1 MSTTI
6 DQRVVEMRFDN
17 KHFESNVQTTMS
29 TLDKLKQ
36 KLNLSGSAKG
46 LEGISSAAKKVD
58 MSGLSTG
65 IDTVHAKFSALQVMG
80 VTALANITDS
90 AVNAGKRMVSALT
103 IDPIKTGFQEYET
116 QINSIQTILANTQKE
131 GTNVEIVNKAL
142 DELNA
147 YADKT
152 IYNFTEMTR
161 NIGTFTA
168 AGVELQTSVDAIQGI
183 ANLAAVSG
191 STSQQAST
199 AMYQLSQALA
209 SGTVK
214 LMDWNSVV
222 NAGMGGQ
229 VFQDAL
235 KETSELLGTG
245 AEAAIKAEGSFRDSL
260 TTGWLT
266 SEVLTETLKKFTTSG
281 ANEYVAKYTGLSEE
295 AVKAALKEAEVRY
308 GEADAIE
315 YASKALADK
324 SGKNAKEIKD
334 MLQFAKTAEDA
345 ATEVKT
351 FTQLWDTLKE
361 AAQSGW
367 GQTWRLIVGDFEEAK
382 NLLSPLSEKLTGF
395 IDKMSKARNDLL
407 NNAFTKN
414 FSKIGDKISGLLKPA
429 KQAIDTVK
437 EVKSTISD
445 LGGIVDDVILGKFGN
460 GKERFDALTE
470 AGENYYRIQNKVN
483 EKLGDSFRYTDEQIN
498 AQDKLLGKQKE
509 SIESK
514 SEESKETAKLT
525 DEEKKRIKTLAAMSD
540 EQLRS
545 KGYSEE
551 QIAAFKELRNT
562 ADKLGIPLNKFI
574 DNLDEI
580 NGRWLLLNSFKN
592 IGTALSK
599 IFSSIGQAWK
609 EIFDPINS
617 DQIFNVIAA
626 FHKFTASLIMNKD
639 TADDLKRTFKGLF
652 AIIDIIRTIAGGGLK
667 IAFKVLSK
675 ILGAF
680 DTNVLDL
687 TGNIGDAIVK
697 FRDWLFENNKI
708 VKVFDKIINKIPAA
722 IKVVK
727 EWIDAF
733 LELPIVQK
741 AIDGIK
747 DGFDKFKEI
756 GKNVIEGLKNG
767 LSDGISSIPDMLL
780 ELGRKMLSTIKN
792 VLGIHSPSTEFF
804 EIGKNIIEGLIN
816 GIVYAVSGLWKLLKF
831 IGSKIIN
838 FIKNI
843 DFGNVKN
850 KGENGLETII
860 DFFGNMFSKLK
871 DMFSEIDLQKIFAA
885 AIGIGTIMS
894 IKKFSDGLTTIGKAL
909 DKITKPLSGLG
920 DMFTNIGIAV
930 TKLSKSMSTR
940 LKAAALK
947 DIAISIAILAGAIIA
962 LTFIEPDKLWEAVY
976 VVTALAGILVALAVA
991 TELISKASIKIGKG
1005 GVSANNLKA
1014 GLLAIGGTLLLL
1026 AITVKLIG
1034 SLDPEQAEQGFRG
1047 LAYLI
1052 IAVAAVFAAYGLLV
1066 KGKAAQNIDKAGK
1079 MLLKMSISLLILV
1092 AVVKLIGGLN
1102 VSEIVKGV
1110 AFLITFSLFV
1120 GILVEVTKTSS
1131 KNIDKVGGMLL
1142 KLTIS
1147 MLLLIAVIKLVN
1159 KLTPAEMIKG
1169 VLFAYAFSLFV
1180 LALVTIAKNANR
1192 DMPKVGSML
1201 LAMSTSMLIM
1211 VAVVKLIGTLSPEEM
1226 IKGGIAIL
1234 AFTGIIYLLVRMIK
1248 SVGPDVPKMALT
1260 LLAMS
1265 LSIGI
1270 LAGISIILSLIDPV
1284 GLAKGIIA
1292 VGALGTIMSL
1302 MIRATRGASDC
1313 KANLIVMTVAIG
1325 VMVAAVAALTMIDT
1339 KKLIVSVAALSLL
1352 MGMFAIITKVSGSA
1366 KSSVKSIGS
1375 LISVIGVILALTGVI
1390 VILSKIDAKSA
1401 LPNMIA
1407 LSVLLVAM
1415 SAVLLVLTATSSMS
1429 GSALLGVLSLTA
1441 MAIPLLA
1448 FVGILALM
1456 NKVQNATEN
1465 VKALVILAGALTLL
1479 LIPLTIIGN
1488 FIVSALLGVLSLTAM
1503 AVPLL
1508 AFVGVL
1514 ALMNKVQ
1521 NATTNANLLIGLMTT
1536 MADVLFKIAI
1546 IAPLAVIGVGAMAA
1560 LTGLMLAIGVLA
1572 VGIGALMEKFPSI
1585 QEFLDTGIPVM
1596 EQLAFAI
1603 GSMLG
1608 NFIAGF
1614 SEAVMQMLPKLGE
1627 CLSEFMEKV
1636 TPFINGVKI
1645 VDENV
1650 LTGVGILAAAIIAL
1664 TVAELINGVASLMP
1678 YSSSLAELGTELS
1691 LFMMN
1696 ALPFIAIAKT
1706 LDSSMMEGV
1715 KALVETIILI
1725 TAAELLNAITSF
1737 LGIGQSMTDFKEQLT
1752 AFGDA
1757 IVAFSNKV
1765 SGNIDADA
1773 VEAAANAGLVMTKL
1787 QSAIASS
1794 GGLIQD
1800 LVGQKNLAEFGLQ
1813 LVAFGN
1819 AIVNFSKTVAGNV
1832 DEEAVTAAANAGMIM
1847 AKLQDSIQASGGV
1860 VQWFVGQKDLANFGT
1875 QLVAFGDAIVK
1886 FSNKVEE
1893 GIDIEA
1899 IEAAANAG
1907 SIMAKLQENL
1917 EPIGGVVDWFTG
1929 KDDLGTF
1936 GSTILTFGEAM
1947 VDFSSKVSGNIDQEA
1962 VTAAA
1967 NAGLIMAELDKSI
1980 PKDKWLDGKVSLSD
1994 FGSEMKSFG
2003 GYIKGFSEQV
2013 SGVDA
2018 DAISTS
2024 LDAATDIIEIAKILE
2039 ETEMAEVKTTKLT
2052 GIAGAI
2058 KTYSNKIE
2066 DVSFSKISSSIS
2078 SATRLVDLIKSMVG
2092 LDSSGVK
2099 SFKVGSI
2106 GKSINDY
2113 SGSVSGLDYGAI
2125 NGSISSAKKLV
2136 TLIKS
2141 MVGLDT
2147 SGVSSFKS
2155 AMKSLGSVQ
2164 VDDFVSSFNSASSK
2178 LSTTGSSMMDSIAKG
2193 MKNKQGTLS
2202 STSNAIISSVLKNIT
2217 SKTNTFVSVGRAMIT
2232 NIAKGIND
2240 IKSRISSSLLSSIR
2254 SAISD
2259 IRGYY
2264 DSFYNAGSYLVS
2276 GFANGISA
2284 NAYKATARAVAMANA
2299 AKKAVKDAL
2308 DINSPSKVFYK
2319 LGGFTGLGFVN
2330 ALDDYADKSYSAAYN
2345 IGDYARTG
2353 LSKAISKVN
2362 SIINSDLDNQPT
2374 IRPVLDLSD
2383 VESGV
2388 GTIGNMFNRN
2398 LSIGAIA
2405 DVNAISSMMNQRNQN
2420 GVNSD
2425 VVSAINKLRKDLGNT
2440 RGGDTYNVNGV
2451 TYDDGSNISNAV
2463 KSIVR
2468 AARIERRT

>member
-80 VTALANITDS
+80 VTALANITNS

-103 IDPIKTGFQEYET
+103 VDPIKTGFQEYET
-116 QINSIQTILANTQKE
+116 QINAVQTILANTQKE
-131 GTNVEIVNKAL
+131 GTNVEIVNNAL
-142 DELNA
+142 DELNT

-168 AGVELQTSVDAIQGI
+168 AGVKLQTSVDAIQGI

-235 KETSELLGTG
+235 RETSELLGTG

-281 ANEYVAKYTGLSEE
+281 ANEYVAKYTGLSEK
-295 AVKAALKEAEVRY
+295 AVQAALDEAEARY

-315 YASKALADK
+315 YASKALAEK
-324 SGKNAKEIKD
+324 SGKNANEIKD
-334 MLQFAKTAEDA
+334 ALQFAKNAEDA
-345 ATEVKT
+345 ATKVKT
-351 FTQLWDTLKE
+351 FTQLWDVLKE

-367 GQTWRLIVGDFEEAK
+367 GQTWRLIAGDFEEAK
-382 NLLSPLSEKLTGF
+382 NLLTPLADKLTGIINKF
-395 IDKMSKARNDLL
+395 SEVRNKLL
-407 NNAFTKN
+407 ESALGKSFT
-414 FSKIGDKISGLLKPA
+414 GLTDKISGLLKPA

-460 GKERFDALTE
+460 GKDRFDALTK

-509 SIESK
+509 STESK

-562 ADKLGIPLNKFI
+562 ADKLGIPLDKFI

-580 NGRWLLLNSFKN
+580 NGRWLLMNSFKN
-592 IGTALSK
+592 IGKSLSK

-687 TGNIGDAIVK
+687 TGNIGDVIVK

-708 VKVFDKIINKIPAA
+708 VKAFDKIIDKIPAA

-767 LSDGISSIPDMLL
+767 LSNGISSIPDMLL

-804 EIGKNIIEGLIN
+804 EIGRNIIEGLVN

-831 IGSKIIN
+831 IGSKIVN

-850 KGENGLETII
+850 KKKNGLETII
-860 DFFGNMFSKLK
+860 NFFGNMFSKLK
-871 DMFSEIDLQKIFAA
+871 DIFSEIDLQKIFAA
-885 AIGIGTIMS
+885 AIGIGTIIS
-894 IKKFSDGLTTIGKAL
+894 IKKFADGLTIIGKAL

-930 TKLSKSMSTR
+930 KKLSKSMSTR

-962 LTFIEPDKLWEAVY
+962 LTFIKPDKLWEAVY
-976 VVTALAGILVALAVA
+976 VVTALATILVALAVA

-1005 GVSANNLKA
+1005 GVSANNLKV

-1052 IAVAAVFAAYGLLV
+1052 VAVAAVFAAYGLLV

-1092 AVVKLIGGLN
+1092 AVVKLIGGLSM
-1102 VSEIVKGV
+1102 SEIVKGV
-1110 AFLITFSLFV
+1110 AFLIAFSLFV
-1120 GILVEVTKTSS
+1120 GILVEVTKTSG

-1192 DMPKVGSML
+1192 DMPKIGSML

-1302 MIRATRGASDC
+1302 MIRATKGANDC
-1313 KANLIVMTVAIG
+1313 KGNLIVMTVAIG
-1325 VMVAAVAALTMIDT
+1325 IMVAAVAALSMIDT

-1352 MGMFAIITKVSGSA
+1352 MGMFAIITKVAGSA

-1375 LISVIGVILALTGVI
+1375 LISVIGVILVLTGVI

-1401 LPNMIA
+1401 LLNIIA

-1415 SAVLLVLTATSSMS
+1415 SAALIVLTATSSMA
-1429 GSALLGVLSLTA
+1429 GSAIKGVVALAA
-1441 MAIPLLA
+1441 MAAPLWL
-1448 FVGILALM
+1448 FIELLSKM
-1456 NKVQNATEN
+1456 NRIQNATEN
-1465 VKALVILAGALTLL
+1465 VKTLVILTGALTLL

-1488 FIVSALLGVLSLTAM
+1488 FVAFAILGVVSLCAM
-1503 AVPLL
+1503 AAPLWL
-1508 AFVGVL
+1508 FIEL
-1514 ALMNKVQ
+1514 LSKMNKVQ
-1521 NATTNANLLIGLMTT
+1521 NAQTNANLLIGLMTT
-1536 MADVLFKIAI
+1536 MGDVLFKIALV
-1546 IAPLAVIGVGAMAA
+1546 APLAVIGVAAMTA

-1585 QEFLDTGIPVM
+1585 QEFLNTGIPVM
-1596 EQLAFAI
+1596 EQLAFGI
-1603 GSMLG
+1603 GSMIG

-1614 SEAVMQMLPKLGE
+1614 SEAVMQMLPMLGE
-1627 CLSEFMEKV
+1627 CLSSFMEKV
-1636 TPFINGVKI
+1636 TPFINGVKM
-1645 VDENV
+1645 VDESV
-1650 LTGVGILAAAIIAL
+1650 LTGVGILSAAIIAL

-1678 YSSSLAELGTELS
+1678 FSSSLAELGTELS
-1691 LFMMN
+1691 DFMTN
-1696 ALPFIAIAKT
+1696 VLPFINTAKT
-1706 LDSSMMEGV
+1706 IDPSAMEGI

-1737 LGIGQSMTDFKEQLT
+1737 LGIGQSMTTFKEQLI

-1765 SGNIDADA
+1765 SGNINEEA
-1773 VEAAANAGLVMTKL
+1773 VTAAANAGLVMTKL

-1832 DEEAVTAAANAGMIM
+1832 NEEAVTAAANAGMVM
-1847 AKLQDSIQASGGV
+1847 AKLQESITTTGGV

-1886 FSNKVEE
+1886 FSNKVSE

-1899 IEAAANAG
+1899 VEAAANAG

-1994 FGSEMKSFG
+1994 FGAEMKSFG

-2024 LDAATDIIEIAKILE
+2024 LDAATDIIGIAKILE
-2039 ETEMAEVKTTKLT
+2039 ETEMADVKTSKLT

-2058 KTYSNKIE
+2058 KSYSNKIE

-2106 GKSINDY
+2106 GKNINDY

-2125 NGSISSAKKLV
+2125 YNSISV
-2136 TLIKS
+2136 
-2141 MVGLDT
+2141 
-2147 SGVSSFKS
+2147 
-2155 AMKSLGSVQ
+2155 
-2164 VDDFVSSFNSASSK
+2164 
-2178 LSTTGSSMMDSIAKG
+2178 AKG
-2193 MKNKQGTLS
+2193 S
-2202 STSNAIISSVLKNIT
+2202 
-2217 SKTNTFVSVGRAMIT
+2217 
-2232 NIAKGIND
+2232 
-2240 IKSRISSSLLSSIR
+2240 
-2254 SAISD
+2254 
-2259 IRGYY
+2259 
-2264 DSFYNAGSYLVS
+2264 
-2276 GFANGISA
+2276 
-2284 NAYKATARAVAMANA
+2284 
-2299 AKKAVKDAL
+2299 
-2308 DINSPSKVFYK
+2308 
-2319 LGGFTGLGFVN
+2319 
-2330 ALDDYADKSYSAAYN
+2330 
-2345 IGDYARTG
+2345 
-2353 LSKAISKVN
+2353 
-2362 SIINSDLDNQPT
+2362 
-2374 IRPVLDLSD
+2374 
-2383 VESGV
+2383 
-2388 GTIGNMFNRN
+2388 
-2398 LSIGAIA
+2398 
-2405 DVNAISSMMNQRNQN
+2405 
-2420 GVNSD
+2420 
-2425 VVSAINKLRKDLGNT
+2425 
-2440 RGGDTYNVNGV
+2440 
-2451 TYDDGSNISNAV
+2451 
-2463 KSIVR
+2463 
-2468 AARIERRT
+2468 

>member
-80 VTALANITDS
+80 VTALANITNS
-90 AVNAGKRMVSALT
+90 AVNAGKRMASALT

-281 ANEYVAKYTGLSEE
+281 ANEYVAKYTGLSEK
-295 AVKAALKEAEVRY
+295 AVQAALDEAEARY

-315 YASKALADK
+315 YASKALAEK
-324 SGKNAKEIKD
+324 SGKNANEIKD
-334 MLQFAKTAEDA
+334 ALQFAKNAEDA
-345 ATEVKT
+345 ATKVKT
-351 FTQLWDTLKE
+351 FTQLWDVLKE

-382 NLLSPLSEKLTGF
+382 NLITPLADKLTGIINKF
-395 IDKMSKARNDLL
+395 SEARNKLL
-407 NNAFTKN
+407 ESALGKSFT
-414 FSKIGDKISGLLKPA
+414 GLTDKISDLLKPA
-429 KQAIDTVK
+429 KQASDTVK
-437 EVKSTISD
+437 EVKSTIGD

-460 GKERFDALTE
+460 GKERFDALTK

-509 SIESK
+509 STKSK

-540 EQLRS
+540 EQLKS

-687 TGNIGDAIVK
+687 TGNIGDAIAK

-708 VKVFDKIINKIPAA
+708 VKVFDKIIDKIPAA
-722 IKVVK
+722 IKVVQ

-780 ELGRKMLSTIKN
+780 ELGHKMLSTIKN

-850 KGENGLETII
+850 KGKNGLETII
-860 DFFGNMFSKLK
+860 DFFGNIFSKLK
-871 DMFSEIDLQKIFAA
+871 DIFSEIDLQKIFAA
-885 AIGIGTIMS
+885 AIGIGTIIS

-930 TKLSKSMSTR
+930 AKLSKSMSTR

-1005 GVSANNLKA
+1005 GVSANNLKV

-1092 AVVKLIGGLN
+1092 AVVKLIGGLS

-1110 AFLITFSLFV
+1110 AFLIAFSLFV

-1270 LAGISIILSLIDPV
+1270 LAGVSIILSLIDPV

-1401 LPNMIA
+1401 LPNVIA

-1441 MAIPLLA
+1441 MAVPLLA

-1514 ALMNKVQ
+1514 ALTNKVQ

-1572 VGIGALMEKFPSI
+1572 IGIGALMEKFPSI
-1585 QEFLDTGIPVM
+1585 QEFLDTGIPIM
-1596 EQLAFAI
+1596 EQLAFGI

-1608 NFIAGF
+1608 NFVAGF
-1614 SEAVMQMLPKLGE
+1614 SEAIMQMLPKLGE

-1636 TPFINGVKI
+1636 TPFINGVKM
-1645 VDENV
+1645 VDESV

-1664 TVAELINGVASLMP
+1664 TVAELINGIASLMP

-1847 AKLQDSIQASGGV
+1847 AKLQDSIQATGGV

-2003 GYIKGFSEQV
+2003 GYIKGFSDQV

-2141 MVGLDT
+2141 MIGLDT

-2178 LSTTGSSMMDSIAKG
+2178 LSTTGSNMMDSIAKG
-2193 MKNKQGTLS
+2193 MKNKQRTLS

-2217 SKTNTFVSVGRAMIT
+2217 SKTNTFVSVGRAMVD

-2240 IKSRISSSLLSSIR
+2240 IKSRISSSLLSSIH

-2259 IRGYY
+2259 TRGYY

-2276 GFANGISA
+2276 GFANGINA

-2362 SIINSDLDNQPT
+2362 SIINNDFDSQPT
-2374 IRPVLDLSD
+2374 IRPILDLSD

-2388 GTIGNMFNRN
+2388 GTIGNMFNRR
-2398 LSIGAIA
+2398 LSIGAVA
-2405 DVNAISSMMNQRNQN
+2405 DVNTISSMMNQRNQN

>member
-80 VTALANITDS
+80 VTALANITNS

-116 QINSIQTILANTQKE
+116 QINAVQTILANTQKE

-235 KETSELLGTG
+235 KETSESLGTG

-281 ANEYVAKYTGLSEE
+281 ANEYVAKYTGLSEK
-295 AVKAALKEAEVRY
+295 AVQAALDEAEARY

-315 YASKALADK
+315 YASKALAEK

-334 MLQFAKTAEDA
+334 ALQFAKNAEDA
-345 ATEVKT
+345 ATKVKT
-351 FTQLWDTLKE
+351 FTQLWDVLKE

-382 NLLSPLSEKLTGF
+382 NLITPLADKLTGIINKF
-395 IDKMSKARNDLL
+395 SEVRNKLL
-407 NNAFTKN
+407 ESALGKSFT
-414 FSKIGDKISGLLKPA
+414 GLTDKISGLLKPA

-460 GKERFDALTE
+460 GKERFDALTK

-509 SIESK
+509 STKSK

-708 VKVFDKIINKIPAA
+708 VKAFDKIIDKIPAA

-727 EWIDAF
+727 EWIDVF

-747 DGFDKFKEI
+747 DGFNKFKEI

-780 ELGRKMLSTIKN
+780 ELGRKMLSTICD
-792 VLGIHSPSTEFF
+792 VLGIESPSWKMF
-804 EIGKNIIEGLIN
+804 EIGKNFILGLYN
-816 GIVYAVSGLWKLLKF
+816 GIKEMLSKLWDLLKS
-831 IGSKIIN
+831 IGSKM
-838 FIKNI
+838 I
-843 DFGNVKN
+843 DIFN
-850 KGENGLETII
+850 KIEW
-860 DFFGNMFSKLK
+860 D
-871 DMFSEIDLQKIFAA
+871 KIFAV
-885 AIGIGTIMS
+885 GIS
-894 IKKFSDGLTTIGKAL
+894 IAMVTTIYKFAKAFETLVGVLDSFAGIFDGVKNVLNNTSKVLNSFALNIKAKAL
-909 DKITKPLSGLG
+909 K
-920 DMFTNIGIAV
+920 N
-930 TKLSKSMSTR
+930 
-940 LKAAALK
+940 
-947 DIAISIAILAGAIIA
+947 IAISIAILVGAIIA
-962 LTFIEPDKLWEAVY
+962 LTFFDTKDLVKAVI
-976 VVTALAGILVALAVA
+976 VVGALAVILAGLAWA
-991 TELISKASIKIGKG
+991 TDKIARSSVTIGRNGAS
-1005 GVSANNLKA
+1005 VNNLKA
-1014 GLLAIGGTLLLL
+1014 GLLAIGGALLLL
-1026 AITVKLIG
+1026 AVTVKIIG
-1034 SLDPEQAEQGFRG
+1034 SLDPDQAKQGFIG
-1047 LAYLI
+1047 LGGLI
-1052 IAVAAVFAAYGLLV
+1052 VAIAAVFAAYGKLV
-1066 KGKAAQNIDKAGK
+1066 KGKSAQNIDKAGK
-1079 MLLKMSISLLILV
+1079 MLLKMSVSLLILV
-1092 AVVKLIGGLN
+1092 AVVKLIGKLTVG
-1102 VSEIVKGV
+1102 EIVKGV
-1110 AFLITFSLFV
+1110 AFLIAFSLFV
-1120 GILVEVTKTSS
+1120 GILVEVTKTSG

-1147 MLLLIAVIKLVN
+1147 MLLLIAVIKLVS

-1169 VLFAYAFSLFV
+1169 ILFAYAFSLFV
-1180 LALVTIAKNANR
+1180 LALVTIAKKANE

-1201 LAMSTSMLIM
+1201 IAMSTSMLIM
-1211 VAVVKLIGTLSPEEM
+1211 VAVMKLVGSLSVEEM

-1234 AFTGIIYLLVRMIK
+1234 AFTGIIYLLVKMIK

-1265 LSIGI
+1265 LSIGM
-1270 LAGISIILSLIDPV
+1270 LAGVSIILSLIDPV

-1292 VGALGTIMSL
+1292 VGALGTIMSR
-1302 MIRATRGASDC
+1302 MIRATKGASDC
-1313 KANLIVMTVAIG
+1313 KGNLIIMTVAIG
-1325 VMVAAVAALTMIDT
+1325 IMVAAVAALSMIDT
-1339 KKLIVSVAALSLL
+1339 KKLLTSVGALSIL
-1352 MGMFAIITKVSGSA
+1352 MGMFAIITKVAGSA

-1401 LPNMIA
+1401 LPNVIA
-1407 LSVLLVAM
+1407 LSVLLGAM
-1415 SAVLLVLTATSSMS
+1415 SAALIVLTATSSMA
-1429 GSALLGVLSLTA
+1429 GSAIKGVVALAA
-1441 MAIPLLA
+1441 MAAPLWL
-1448 FVGILALM
+1448 FIELLSKM
-1456 NKVQNATEN
+1456 NRIQNATEN
-1465 VKALVILAGALTLL
+1465 VKTLVILTGALTLL

-1488 FIVSALLGVLSLTAM
+1488 FVVFAILGVVSLCAM
-1503 AVPLL
+1503 AAPLWL
-1508 AFVGVL
+1508 FIEL
-1514 ALMNKVQ
+1514 LSKMNKVQ
-1521 NATTNANLLIGLMTT
+1521 NAQTNANLLIGLMTT
-1536 MADVLFKIAI
+1536 IGDVLFKIAI
-1546 IAPLAVIGVGAMAA
+1546 VAPLAAIGVAAMTA

-1572 VGIGALMEKFPSI
+1572 VGIGALMDKFPSI

-1596 EQLAFAI
+1596 EQLAFGI
-1603 GSMLG
+1603 GSMIG

-1636 TPFINGVKI
+1636 TPFINGVKM
-1645 VDENV
+1645 VDESV

-1737 LGIGQSMTDFKEQLT
+1737 LGMGQSMTDFKEQLT

-1832 DEEAVTAAANAGMIM
+1832 NEEAVTAAANAGMVM
-1847 AKLQDSIQASGGV
+1847 AKLQESIATTGGV

-1994 FGSEMKSFG
+1994 FGAEMKSFG

-2078 SATRLVDLIKSMVG
+2078 SATRLVDLIKSMIG
-2092 LDSSGVK
+2092 LDSSGIK

-2125 NGSISSAKKLV
+2125 NGSILSAKKLV

-2155 AMKSLGSVQ
+2155 AMKNLGSVQ
-2164 VDDFVSSFNSASSK
+2164 VDDFVSSFNSASSN
-2178 LSTTGSSMMDSIAKG
+2178 LSATGSNMMDSIAKG

-2202 STSNAIISSVLKNIT
+2202 STSNAIISSVLKNVS
-2217 SKTNTFVSVGRAMIT
+2217 SKINTFVSVGRAMVD

-2240 IKSRISSSLLSSIR
+2240 IKSRISSSLLSSIH

-2259 IRGYY
+2259 TRDYY
-2264 DSFYNAGSYLVS
+2264 DSFYSAGSYLVS

-2284 NAYKATARAVAMANA
+2284 NAYEATARAVAMANA

-2308 DINSPSKVFYK
+2308 AINSPSKVFYK
-2319 LGGFTGLGFVN
+2319 LGGFAGLGFVN

-2388 GTIGNMFNRN
+2388 GTIGNMFDRR
-2398 LSIGAIA
+2398 LSIGAVA